1 MCSHLSEKRQRAVI
15 LGLDKFQNHTNEGKR
30 KGGKERAGRKKGGQ
44 GGEGKKA
51 MVAVLMFNMANRW
64 AGKANLAV
72 MFSRNNPAKIT
83 RHEIKQP
90 LLSF

>member
-1 MCSHLSEKRQRAVI
+1 
-15 LGLDKFQNHTNEGKR
+15 
-30 KGGKERAGRKKGGQ
+30 
-44 GGEGKKA
+44 

-64 AGKANLAV
+64 AEKVNLAV

>member
-1 MCSHLSEKRQRAVI
+1 MKSVKRQ
-15 LGLDKFQNHTNEGKR
+15 FF
-30 KGGKERAGRKKGGQ
+30 GGSISFKITQTKEKERAGRKKGG
-44 GGEGKKA
+44 EEKKA

-64 AGKANLAV
+64 AEKVNLAV
-72 MFSRNNPAKIT
+72 MFSRKNPAKIT

>member
-1 MCSHLSEKRQRAVI
+1 MCSHLSEKRQKAVFG
-15 LGLDKFQNHTNEGKR
+15 GLDEFQNHTNEGKSGEEERIR
-30 KGGKERAGRKKGGQ
+30 KEDKEEKRKKQ
-44 GGEGKKA
+44 C

-64 AGKANLAV
+64 AEKVNLAV